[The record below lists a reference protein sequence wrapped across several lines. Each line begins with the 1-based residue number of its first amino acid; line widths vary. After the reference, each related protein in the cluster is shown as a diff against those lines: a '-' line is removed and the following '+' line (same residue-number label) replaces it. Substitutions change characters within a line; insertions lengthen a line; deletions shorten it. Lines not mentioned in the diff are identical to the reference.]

1 MSFNCYYIR
10 TADFNFPNG
19 GGQGV
24 VITRDNYEVF
34 FVMYVDDELNA
45 AEREAVDQFVQQN
58 PDLEEELIM
67 LQQSVLRPDESIVF
81 EQKEN
86 LFRYSANS
94 TINEENCEEYFVLY
108 GDDELTNEE
117 KDKVEQFVYKH
128 PQYQADFELI
138 QQVKLVPDNTLTF
151 PDKTY
156 LYRSEED
163 DARVIAFPWW
173 RFAAAAVTLLIIGGG
188 AFYLSTHFVG
198 DSNSVAV
205 VKPTKPT
212 EKIPTPA
219 TADNNPASKSD
230 IASIPQEEQ
239 NSSNAQPVNAD
250 ESVAKTAI
258 RKNISK
264 PSNIQPPSYV
274 QQVATQQPESI
285 PAGENEKSL
294 SARSIDVAV
303 SKLYKQP
310 EVTGTVITNMVSNS
324 IAAITAAV
332 QPDEKPDH
340 SVLIASVN
348 KTPLRGFFRKVSR
361 VVDKVTSP
369 DDNGKAGIRIANLE
383 FAVK

>member
-10 TADFNFPNG
+10 TADFNSHSG
-19 GGQGV
+19 GGQEV

-45 AEREAVDQFVQQN
+45 TEREAMEQFVQQN
-58 PDLEEELIM
+58 PDLEEELVM
-67 LQQSVLRPDESIVF
+67 LQQSVLRPDDTIVF

-86 LFRYSANS
+86 LFRHS
-94 TINEENCEEYFVLY
+94 TGEAINEENCEEYFVLY

-117 KDKVEQFVYKH
+117 KDKVELFVYKH

-138 QQVKLVPDNTLTF
+138 QQVKLVPDNTRTF

-156 LYRSEED
+156 LYRSEEE

-173 RFAAAAVTLLIIGGG
+173 RFAAAAVALLIIGGS

-198 DSNSVAV
+198 SRDTAV
-205 VKPTKPT
+205 VTKPSKPTMKVILPSPPGPNAGPAD
-212 EKIPTPA
+212 EVEIPVT
-219 TADNNPASKSD
+219 DNP
-230 IASIPQEEQ
+230 E
-239 NSSNAQPVNAD
+239 PVNAD
-250 ESVAKTAI
+250 QAVAKTTI

-264 PSNIQPPSYV
+264 PSNIQSPSYV
-274 QQVATQQPESI
+274 QQVTTQQPDET
-285 PAGENEKSL
+285 PAGDIEKSL
-294 SARSIDVAV
+294 SARTVDVAV
-303 SKLYKQP
+303 SNLYKQP
-310 EVTGTVITNMVSNS
+310 EVTGTVITNTISSS
-324 IAAITAAV
+324 IATNTAAD

>member
-1 MSFNCYYIR
+1 
-10 TADFNFPNG
+10 
-19 GGQGV
+19 
-24 VITRDNYEVF
+24 
-34 FVMYVDDELNA
+34 
-45 AEREAVDQFVQQN
+45 
-58 PDLEEELIM
+58 M
-67 LQQSVLRPDESIVF
+67 LQQSVLRPDDSIVF

-86 LFRYSANS
+86 LFKHSANS
-94 TINEENCEEYFVLY
+94 AINKENCEEYFVLY

-138 QQVKLVPDNTLTF
+138 QQVKLVPDNALAF

-173 RFAAAAVTLLIIGGG
+173 RFAAAAVALLIIGGG
-188 AFYLSTHFVG
+188 AFYLSTHFVA
-198 DSNSVAV
+198 NSGTVVV

-212 EKIPTPA
+212 MKVILPLPTDP
-219 TADNNPASKSD
+219 NPAS
-230 IASIPQEEQ
+230 P
-239 NSSNAQPVNAD
+239 AD
-250 ESVAKTAI
+250 EVEIPVTDNTQQINGDQSIAKTTI

-264 PSNIQPPSYV
+264 QRNIQPPSYV
-274 QQVATQQPESI
+274 QQVATQQPEEF

-294 SARSIDVAV
+294 SARSVDVAV
-303 SKLYKQP
+303 SNLYKQP
-310 EVTGTVITNMVSNS
+310 EVKGTVITNTISNS
-324 IAAITAAV
+324 IAANTAAV
-332 QPDEKPDH
+332 QPDEEPDQSQH
-340 SVLIASVN
+340 AVLTASVN

-369 DDNGKAGIRIANLE
+369 DDNGRSGIRIANLE

>member
-10 TADFNFPNG
+10 TADFNSPGGNG
-19 GGQGV
+19 QEV

-34 FVMYVDDELNA
+34 FVMYIDDELNA
-45 AEREAVDQFVQQN
+45 TEREAVDQFVQQN
-58 PDLEEELIM
+58 PDLEEELVM
-67 LQQSVLRPDESIVF
+67 LQQSVLRPDDSIVF

-86 LFRYSANS
+86 LFRHSANS
-94 TINEENCEEYFVLY
+94 PINEENCEEYFVLY

-138 QQVKLVPDNTLTF
+138 QQVKLVPDNTLAF

-173 RFAAAAVTLLIIGGG
+173 RFAAAAVALLIIGGS
-188 AFYLSTHFVG
+188 AFYLSTH
-198 DSNSVAV
+198 SVASSSDTAV
-205 VKPTKPT
+205 VTKPSKPTMKVTLPL
-212 EKIPTPA
+212 PAAVTPA
-219 TADNNPASKSD
+219 PPADKVEYPATDNP
-230 IASIPQEEQ
+230 E
-239 NSSNAQPVNAD
+239 PVNA
-250 ESVAKTAI
+250 EQSPAKTTI

-264 PSNIQPPSYV
+264 PSNIQSPSYV
-274 QQVATQQPESI
+274 QQEKKQQPDEE

-294 SARSIDVAV
+294 SPRSVDVAV
-303 SKLYKQP
+303 SKLYNKP
-310 EVTGTVITNMVSNS
+310 EVTGTAITNTVSNA
-324 IAAITAAV
+324 IAANTTAV
-332 QPDEKPDH
+332 QPDEEPDPRPD
-340 SVLIASVN
+340 VAIASAN

-369 DDNGKAGIRIANLE
+369 DDNGKASIRIANLE

>member
-10 TADFNFPNG
+10 TADLNSHSG

-34 FVMYVDDELNA
+34 FVMYIDDELNA
-45 AEREAVDQFVQQN
+45 AACEAVEQFVQQN
-58 PDLEEELIM
+58 PDLEEELVM
-67 LQQSVLRPDESIVF
+67 LQQSVLRPDNSIVF
-81 EQKEN
+81 KQKEN
-86 LFRYSANS
+86 LFRHSAGEV
-94 TINEENCEEYFVLY
+94 INEENCEEYFVLY

-138 QQVKLVPDNTLTF
+138 QQVKLVPDNTLAF

-188 AFYLSTHFVG
+188 AFYLSTHYFANR
-198 DSNSVAV
+198 NSVAV
-205 VKPTKPT
+205 VKPAKPT
-212 EKIPTPA
+212 MKVIL
-219 TADNNPASKSD
+219 
-230 IASIPQEEQ
+230 
-239 NSSNAQPVNAD
+239 PVGPDPVPSAD
-250 ESVAKTAI
+250 EVETPVTDNTEPANSNRSVAKTTI

-264 PSNIQPPSYV
+264 QSNIQPPSYV
-274 QQVATQQPESI
+274 QQEKKQQPEED
-285 PAGENEKSL
+285 PAGENEQSL
-294 SARSIDVAV
+294 SARSVDVAV

-310 EVTGTVITNMVSNS
+310 EVTGTVITNTISNS
-324 IAAITAAV
+324 IAANTAAV
-332 QPDEKPDH
+332 QPDEEPDQSQH
-340 SVLIASVN
+340 AVLTASVN

-361 VVDKVTSP
+361 VVDKVTNS
-369 DDNGKAGIRIANLE
+369 DENGKGGIRIANLE